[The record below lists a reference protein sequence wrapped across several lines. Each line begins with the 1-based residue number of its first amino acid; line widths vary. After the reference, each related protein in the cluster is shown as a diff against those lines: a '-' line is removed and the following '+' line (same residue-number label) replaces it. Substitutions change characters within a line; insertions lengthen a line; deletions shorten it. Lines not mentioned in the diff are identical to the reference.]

1 MPESFGARLRQRREE
16 RQIDLLAIAAQTKIK
31 LALLEALERD
41 DVSQWPAGIFRRAYI
56 RTYAHAI
63 GLEPD
68 VVLREFLEVHPE
80 PAGVAY
86 TATTAAA
93 AAAEEA
99 SRRSAAPPTRLRTIV
114 DSAIGSLARLRRPG
128 TGDDVPPPGSS
139 PHEHAPGFERAP
151 GRERTAGA
159 GSQAESE
166 RRNADVPEPD
176 ELDGGGAP
184 EAVPPQGAG
193 DEREEFAAKSSG
205 AGQANATAGSPGNG
219 TASAEE
225 AVGEAAALESRLEE
239 VAEVCTALGQADS
252 RTDMQRLL
260 GDLAR
265 VLDATGLIVWLWDEP
280 PGELRPALVHG
291 YSDRVVAHLPTVT
304 RDADNATAAAF
315 RTGTTC
321 AVAATAQA
329 TAALAVPLLD
339 PDGCSGVL
347 AIELQQGIKPAG
359 TVRAIALLLAAALAQ
374 VVSRSQSDGN
384 YPAAEPPL
392 PAAETPGPPRPPL
405 KVRR

>member
-1 MPESFGARLRQRREE
+1 MGALTALMPESFGARLRQRREE

-68 VVLREFLEVHPE
+68 TVLREFLEVHPE
-80 PAGVAY
+80 PADVAS

-128 TGDDVPPPGSS
+128 TGDDFPPSGSS
-139 PHEHAPGFERAP
+139 PGERAP
-151 GRERTAGA
+151 GNERAAGA
-159 GSQAESE
+159 GSQAQPES
-166 RRNADVPEPD
+166 RHADVPELD
-176 ELDGGGAP
+176 ALDGDGAP
-184 EAVPPQGAG
+184 EAVPPPGAG
-193 DEREEFAAKSSG
+193 AASTDVAAESTP
-205 AGQANATAGSPGNG
+205 AGRANETDGVTGDG

-225 AVGEAAALESRLEE
+225 TVGEAAALESRLEE
-239 VAEVCTALGQADS
+239 VAQVCTALGQADS
-252 RTDMQRLL
+252 RTDMQPLL

-291 YSDRVVAHLPTVT
+291 YSDRVVAHLPTVK

-315 RTGTTC
+315 RAGTTC

-359 TVRAIALLLAAALAQ
+359 AVRAIALLLAAALAQ
-374 VVSRSQSDGN
+374 VVSRSHSDGN
-384 YPAAEPPL
+384 SSAEAPL